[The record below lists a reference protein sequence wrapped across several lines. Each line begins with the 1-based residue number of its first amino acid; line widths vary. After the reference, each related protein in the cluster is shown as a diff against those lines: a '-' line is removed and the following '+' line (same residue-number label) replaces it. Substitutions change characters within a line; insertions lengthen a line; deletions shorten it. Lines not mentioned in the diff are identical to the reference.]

1 MTPTSAEAQH
11 RASNWLV
18 ASHAYG
24 LVAALVMGYFLLRIP
39 IQIHDCFTEM
49 CALLQPMGRLVHDA
63 FTLPGYFRPGR
74 WVFMKVVFD
83 VSGGQYFTAF
93 RTTQALQV
101 VALVVLFV
109 GQLRP
114 RRAIDAALV
123 PLGIA
128 VLLGSHTFEW
138 TVREAFPINHFLTI
152 IVCCAAAVRLA
163 LLRHHWWN
171 DVAAAALFILAAT
184 TLESGLLV
192 WVIVAGGYLL
202 GMRGVSRAGV
212 AAVTALVV
220 AYFVTRFLVLDVG
233 TPSLTLREAGFGFR
247 RYSGDELQAMF
258 GSRPLVFYAYNVVAS
273 FVTVLL
279 SEPRHG
285 VWSLT
290 AGIMGGSPQPALVVN
305 VVSSVLATAVICRFA
320 WIRRR
325 AWIAGR
331 LDDDDRIVLL
341 FGLVLV
347 ANAVISYPYTKDA
360 IMSPA
365 GVLYAAAVF
374 VAVRDLVV
382 SLPARTRL
390 GAVAASLVL
399 LLLSSTW
406 AIRWVGMH
414 AALDRTAMDYRTQ
427 WARVDEIMPRMR
439 GNLTPAEKALRD
451 TLFDDAIRR
460 VPARTGMR
468 DEWTELFDTD

>member
-1 MTPTSAEAQH
+1 
-11 RASNWLV
+11 
-18 ASHAYG
+18 
-24 LVAALVMGYFLLRIP
+24 
-39 IQIHDCFTEM
+39 
-49 CALLQPMGRLVHDA
+49 
-63 FTLPGYFRPGR
+63 
-74 WVFMKVVFD
+74 
-83 VSGGQYFTAF
+83 VSGGQYFMAF
-93 RTTQALQV
+93 RTMQALQV
-101 VALVVLFV
+101 LVLVALFV

-114 RRAIDAALV
+114 RRWIDAALV

-128 VLLGSHTFEW
+128 VLLGSHTFAW

-152 IVCCAAAVRLA
+152 VVCCAAAVRLA
-163 LLRHHWWN
+163 LLRHRWWN
-171 DVAAAALFILAAT
+171 DVAAAALFVLAAT

-202 GMRGVSRAGV
+202 GMRGVSRA
-212 AAVTALVV
+212 AVFGITALLVL
-220 AYFVTRFLVLDVG
+220 YFVMRFAVLDIG
-233 TPSLTLREAGFGFR
+233 TPGLELREGGFGFR
-247 RYSGDELQAMF
+247 RYSGDELAAMF
-258 GSRPLVFYAYNVVAS
+258 GGRPLVFYAYNVVAS

-290 AGIMGGSPQPALVVN
+290 AGIMAGSPDPPLVVN

-325 AWIAGR
+325 AWRGGR

-341 FGLVLV
+341 FALVLV
-347 ANAVISYPYTKDA
+347 ANAAISYPYTKDA

-374 VAVRDLVV
+374 VAVRDLVI

-390 GAVAASLVL
+390 GAATASLVL

-406 AIRWVGMH
+406 AVRWVGMH

-439 GNLTPAEKALRD
+439 STMTPAEKELRD
-451 TLFDDAIRR
+451 RLLDDAIRR
-460 VPARTGMR
+460 VPSRTVLR
-468 DEWTELFDTD
+468 EEWTQLFDTD

>member
-11 RASNWLV
+11 RAPNWLV

-171 DVAAAALFILAAT
+171 DVAAAALFVLAAT

-192 WVIVAGGYLL
+192 WVIVAGGLSV
-202 GMRGVSRAGV
+202 GDAGRVARGRGRGDRAGRGVLRHAIPGAGCRHAQPHTAGRPGSDSAGTRVTSFKRCSEADRSSSTRTTSWPRSSPSCCRSRGTGCGRSRPGSWGQPPAGAGRQRRVIRAGDRRD
-212 AAVTALVV
+212 L
-220 AYFVTRFLVLDVG
+220 
-233 TPSLTLREAGFGFR
+233 SLRVDPPPGMDG
-247 RYSGDELQAMF
+247 
-258 GSRPLVFYAYNVVAS
+258 RPA
-273 FVTVLL
+273 
-279 SEPRHG
+279 
-285 VWSLT
+285 
-290 AGIMGGSPQPALVVN
+290 
-305 VVSSVLATAVICRFA
+305 
-320 WIRRR
+320 RRR
-325 AWIAGR
+325 RSDRPSVRAGAR
-331 LDDDDRIVLL
+331 GQCRHQLSLHQ
-341 FGLVLV
+341 G
-347 ANAVISYPYTKDA
+347 S

>member
-1 MTPTSAEAQH
+1 MTSTPGEATG
-11 RASNWLV
+11 RAPNWLV
-18 ASHAYG
+18 VSHVYG

-39 IQIHDCFTEM
+39 IQIHDCFTDM
-49 CALLQPMGRLVHDA
+49 CALLQPMGRLMQDA

-74 WVFMKVVFD
+74 WVFMKAVFD
-83 VSGGQYFTAF
+83 VSGGHYFMAF
-93 RTTQALQV
+93 RTMQALQV
-101 VALVVLFV
+101 LVLVALFV

-128 VLLGSHTFEW
+128 VLLGSHTFAW

-152 IVCCAAAVRLA
+152 VVCCAAAVRLA
-163 LLRHHWWN
+163 LLRHRWWN
-171 DVAAAALFILAAT
+171 DVAAAALFVLAAT
-184 TLESGLLV
+184 TLGERS
-192 WVIVAGGYLL
+192 
-202 GMRGVSRAGV
+202 AGV
-212 AAVTALVV
+212 GHRRGRLSRWGCAACRARRSSGSRHCWSCTSSCGSRCWTSARPGSNC
-220 AYFVTRFLVLDVG
+220 ARGASDFAG
-233 TPSLTLREAGFGFR
+233 TP
-247 RYSGDELQAMF
+247 GDELAAMF
-258 GSRPLVFYAYNVVAS
+258 GGRPFVFYAYNVVAS

-290 AGIMGGSPQPALVVN
+290 AGIHGGQSRSGARRQRR
-305 VVSSVLATAVICRFA
+305 VIRAGHGGHLPLCVDPP
-320 WIRRR
+320 R
-325 AWIAGR
+325 AWTGGR

-341 FGLVLV
+341 FALVLV

-374 VAVRDLVV
+374 VAARDLVI

-390 GAVAASLVL
+390 GAATASLVL

-406 AIRWVGMH
+406 AVRWVGMH
-414 AALDRTAMDYRTQ
+414 AALDRTAMDYRYAVGPRRRDHAQ
-427 WARVDEIMPRMR
+427 DARH
-439 GNLTPAEKALRD
+439 L
-451 TLFDDAIRR
+451 
-460 VPARTGMR
+460 
-468 DEWTELFDTD
+468 